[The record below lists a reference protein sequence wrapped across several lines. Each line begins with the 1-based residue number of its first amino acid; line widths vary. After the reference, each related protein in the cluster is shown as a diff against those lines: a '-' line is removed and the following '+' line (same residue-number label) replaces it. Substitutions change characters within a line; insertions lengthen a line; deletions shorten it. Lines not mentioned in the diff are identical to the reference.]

1 METENYTFSF
11 QYEEL
16 EIGHF
21 IKRYHFDEKDRQ
33 LAEAVGRFL
42 AEFTVV
48 QAGICYLP
56 QNITCAVTL
65 GSKFDKLAELAAE
78 HLLLSYC
85 IECYGME
92 FLSKAYEK
100 INVISFQKTGKWI
113 GAYHFLEEEDIEE
126 TETALSILAKAGVT
140 WEQGMLR
147 PLKSVIF
154 TAEYTENKEESGCD
168 HCTQCGNVTCT
179 FRKEAEEKNKREKIE
194 NTMDLGR
201 EIYSYGISNIFG
213 RRTKI

>member
-1 METENYTFSF
+1 MADLKTVKICNVILEYLHMERESNMETENYTFSF

-65 GSKFDKLAELAAE
+65 GIKFDKLAELAAE

-100 INVISFQKTGKWI
+100 INILSFQKTGKWI
-113 GAYHFLEEEDIEE
+113 WAYHFLEEEDIEE
-126 TETALSILAKAGVT
+126 AETALSILAKAGVT
-140 WEQGMLR
+140 W
-147 PLKSVIF
+147 
-154 TAEYTENKEESGCD
+154 
-168 HCTQCGNVTCT
+168 
-179 FRKEAEEKNKREKIE
+179 
-194 NTMDLGR
+194 
-201 EIYSYGISNIFG
+201 
-213 RRTKI
+213 

>member
-21 IKRYHFDEKDRQ
+21 IKRYHFDEKDRH
-33 LAEAVGRFL
+33 LAESVGRFL
-42 AEFTVV
+42 TEFTTV

-56 QNITCAVTL
+56 QSIRCAVTL
-65 GSKFDKLAELAAE
+65 GNSFDQLAELTAE

-100 INVISFQKTGKWI
+100 INLLSFQKTGKWI
-113 GAYHFLEEEDIEE
+113 GSYHFLEEEEMEGPEE
-126 TETALSILAKAGVT
+126 VLDLLYRTGVT

-154 TAEYTENKEESGCD
+154 TAEYKESKEESGCD
-168 HCTQCGNVTCT
+168 HCTRCGNVTCT
-179 FRKEAEEKNKREKIE
+179 FRKDAEEKNKREKIV

-201 EIYSYGISNIFG
+201 EKYSYGISNIFG
-213 RRTKI
+213 RKTKI